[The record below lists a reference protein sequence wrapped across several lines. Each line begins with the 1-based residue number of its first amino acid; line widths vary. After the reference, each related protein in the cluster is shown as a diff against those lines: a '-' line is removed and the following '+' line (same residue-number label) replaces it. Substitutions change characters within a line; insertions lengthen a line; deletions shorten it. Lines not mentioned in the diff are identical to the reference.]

1 VRTGVLVA
9 LALVGCSSTPAANPD
24 GGGVAPAAFANPTRV
39 TINGWSETAME
50 PFLSRDGQF
59 LFFNNSN
66 DPSVDT
72 DLHYA
77 TRVDDLTFAYGAP
90 IGGANSTGTLDG
102 VASEDDAG
110 TFYFITTR
118 SYASNLVTLYR
129 GAWDPLNGVVV
140 GLQPVT
146 GLPASAAGH
155 VIFDAGVSPDGTTMA
170 FAEGDYSTGSLTSAV
185 LGLATRDSAG
195 NFHRSATS
203 DATLAAVN
211 GAATTQYAPCLSK
224 SLLELYYTRI
234 DGSVPAIYVATRDST
249 DAPFGVPR
257 KLDAIVGFAEA
268 PTLSVDEKALYYHH
282 LDGTTFVI
290 YRVTR

>member
-1 VRTGVLVA
+1 VLVA
-9 LALVGCSSTPAANPD
+9 LALAACSSTSAT
-24 GGGVAPAAFANPTRV
+24 APNVTAFANPARV
-39 TINGWSETAME
+39 TINGWSDTAME

-59 LFFNNSN
+59 LFFNSSN

-72 DLHYA
+72 NLFYA
-77 TRVDDLTFAYGAP
+77 RRVGDLTFNYADTL
-90 IGGANSTGTLDG
+90 GGVNSTSLDG

-118 SYASNLVTLYR
+118 SYASGLVTLYR
-129 GAWDPLNGVVV
+129 GAWAPAIGTVV
-140 GLQPVT
+140 GPQPVT
-146 GLPASAAGH
+146 GLPASAAGQ
-155 VIFDAGVSPDGTTMA
+155 VIFDAGVSPDGATMA
-170 FAEGDYSTGSLTSAV
+170 FAEGDYSTGSLTRAA
-185 LGLATRDSAG
+185 LGLATRDSG
-195 NFHRSATS
+195 GDFHRSATS

-234 DGSVPAIYVATRDST
+234 DGGVPALYVSTRDST
-249 DAPFGVPR
+249 DAPFGAPR
-257 KLDAIVGFAEA
+257 KLDAISGFAEA

>member
-1 VRTGVLVA
+1 VLAA
-9 LALVGCSSTPAANPD
+9 LALAACSSTSAT
-24 GGGVAPAAFANPTRV
+24 APNVTAFANPARV
-39 TINGWSETAME
+39 TINGWSDTAME

-59 LFFNNSN
+59 LFFNSSN

-72 DLHYA
+72 NLFYA
-77 TRVDDLTFAYGAP
+77 RRAGDLTFNYADA
-90 IGGANSTGTLDG
+90 IGGANSTSLDG

-110 TFYFITTR
+110 TFYFISTR
-118 SYASNLVTLYR
+118 SYASGLVTIYD
-129 GAWDPLNGVVV
+129 GTWAPAIGTVV
-140 GLQPVT
+140 GPRPVT

-155 VIFDAGVSPDGTTMA
+155 VIFDAGVSPDGATLA
-170 FAEGDYSTGSLTSAV
+170 FAEGDYSTGTLTTAT
-185 LGLATRDSAG
+185 LGLATRDSG
-195 NFHRSATS
+195 NFHRAATS

-211 GAATTQYAPCLSK
+211 GAASTQYAPCLSS
-224 SLLELYYTRI
+224 SLLELYYTRL
-234 DGSVPAIYVATRDST
+234 DGGVPAIYVATRDTT

-257 KLDAIVGFAEA
+257 KVDAITGFAEA